1 MINASRM
8 SERLPLFRY
17 HPDPVGTGSIV
28 QSDEVCERC
37 GERRGFVYAGPIY
50 TAAKVELLCPWC
62 IADGS
67 AAQQFDADFTATD
80 GAPDDVPP
88 TVLDEVV
95 HRNPGFTGW
104 QQEQW
109 MFHCTDAAEFRGV
122 VGWDEVRAAPGA
134 VDALLADGWREEDL
148 PSMSVDGDLVGYL
161 FRCRHCG
168 ANLANADAS

>member
-1 MINASRM
+1 
-8 SERLPLFRY
+8 
-17 HPDPVGTGSIV
+17 
-28 QSDEVCERC
+28 
-37 GERRGFVYAGPIY
+37 
-50 TAAKVELLCPWC
+50 
-62 IADGS
+62 
-67 AAQQFDADFTATD
+67 
-80 GAPDDVPP
+80 
-88 TVLDEVV
+88 
-95 HRNPGFTGW
+95 
-104 QQEQW
+104 